1 MMEKQW
7 IAMLLLAFGAG
18 SAVAQTHSPQPPMQ
32 QAPAVDWRLELLD
45 TAVRKG
51 KAEGLI
57 SGNFV
62 NEFNRIFDTNGSITV
77 KARVLKSLPEK
88 GCKRI
93 EVTYLKPGAWMP
105 TGRSDATFKHAIDHC
120 VSVGQASAK
129 AASASRKRNIAT
141 PTEQISSEQGISVV
155 HSQSQRYSYTRT
167 YDFMADPHLASA
179 VARHY
184 KLSPTRF
191 ALKPIEERFALTEAY
206 LIEKGR
212 LPKPPSR

>member
-45 TAVRKG
+45 NAVRKG
-51 KAEGLI
+51 KAEDRI

-93 EVTYLKPGAWMP
+93 ECL
-105 TGRSDATFKHAIDHC
+105 DAYR
-120 VSVGQASAK
+120 Q
-129 AASASRKRNIAT
+129 
-141 PTEQISSEQGISVV
+141 E
-155 HSQSQRYSYTRT
+155 
-167 YDFMADPHLASA
+167 
-179 VARHY
+179 
-184 KLSPTRF
+184 
-191 ALKPIEERFALTEAY
+191 
-206 LIEKGR
+206 
-212 LPKPPSR
+212 